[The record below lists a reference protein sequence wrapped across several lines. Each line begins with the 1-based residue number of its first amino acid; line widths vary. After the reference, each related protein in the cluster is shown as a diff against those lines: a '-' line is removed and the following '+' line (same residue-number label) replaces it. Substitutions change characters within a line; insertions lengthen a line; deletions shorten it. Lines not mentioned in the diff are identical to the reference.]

1 MTRSVRYGAATIAVL
16 SLVLVGCGSSSD
28 DSSSDTTAASAPEA
42 TTTTTTSAT
51 DDFVAQLDELC
62 ATGRAATDAAGTD
75 FETAI
80 SDLQV
85 ATESADDAAYAVALD
100 AAETSMETIIGAVDD
115 FDAAVD
121 QLDVPPDAEAAL
133 ADYVDALDQTQA
145 LAQDVRDAI
154 AADDG
159 AAFTDATAAIDAA
172 GADLDAQRADAAE
185 ALGADACVP
194 DSSTDSSTDTTVG

>member
-1 MTRSVRYGAATIAVL
+1 MTRSVRYGAATMAVL

-42 TTTTTTSAT
+42 TTTTSAT

-80 SDLQV
+80 SDIQV
-85 ATESADDAAYAVALD
+85 ATDSGDDAAYAVALD
-100 AAETSMETIIGAVDD
+100 AAETSMEAVIGAVDD

-121 QLDVPPDAEAAL
+121 QLDVPADAEAAL
-133 ADYVDALDQTQA
+133 ADYVDALDQSKA

-172 GADLDAQRADAAE
+172 GDQLDAQRADAAE